1 MKTNVKMNCTNCGS
15 QIDVDTLLVCQF
27 EESIREELNSEL
39 LKREEQLKK
48 DQKKIQFLQNDLD
61 KKKESLDESVSAQ
74 VKILVQKKEEAL
86 KKSIRKE
93 IDEERTA
100 QLDELKKEL
109 LIKSSKLKE
118 LNATKAQ
125 LEILKREVEEKETE
139 ITLKKEK
146 EFTKRLD
153 EARQTIKQQAQEE
166 SFLKLKER
174 EKLIED
180 LKIKL
185 QEAQRKADQGS
196 MQLQGEVQELEIV
209 ELLKEAHPV
218 DDISQSKKGANAAD
232 ILQVVKTQN
241 GAACGKIYYESKRTK
256 TWSNS
261 WIPKFKE
268 DALREKADIL
278 VLVTDALPKDIK
290 RYGIIDGVWI
300 CGFNDVAELS
310 LVLRYGLLKLQTI
323 AIIQHGK
330 ETKMEMLY
338 KYLTSEQ
345 FKAVFESILKGF
357 KTLQDSHQ
365 SEKLKMMS
373 MWKEREKTL
382 EQVLANSVDFY
393 GVIKGIAGADIL
405 EIKML
410 DPNQVD

>member
-1 MKTNVKMNCTNCGS
+1 MNCTNCGT
-15 QIDVDTLLVCQF
+15 QIDVDDLLISQF
-27 EESIREELNSEL
+27 EKSIRKDLESEL
-39 LKREEQLKK
+39 SKKEQELKK
-48 DQKKIQFLQNDLD
+48 DQKKLQLLQADLE
-61 KKKESLDESVSAQ
+61 KRKEGMDEVVSKEVKTQ
-74 VKILVQKKEEAL
+74 VSKREEILKRAL
-86 KKSIRKE
+86 RKE
-93 IDEERTA
+93 IDEEKSA
-100 QLDELKKEL
+100 QLQELENELKN
-109 LIKSSKLKE
+109 KSAKLRE
-118 LNATKAQ
+118 FNSTKAQ
-125 LEILKREVEEKETE
+125 LEVLKREIEEKETE

-146 EFTKRLD
+146 EFTKRLE
-153 EARQTIKQQAQEE
+153 EARSVIKQQAHEE

-174 EKLIED
+174 EKLIND

-196 MQLQGEVQELEIV
+196 MQMQGDIQELEII
-209 ELLKEAHPV
+209 ELLKEAHPI

-241 GAACGKIYYESKRTK
+241 GGVCGKIYYESKRTK

-278 VLVTDALPKDIK
+278 VLVTDALPIDIK

-300 CGFNDVAELS
+300 CGFNDVSELS

-330 ETKMEMLY
+330 ETKMDMLY

-365 SEKLKMMS
+365 SEKLKMMR